1 MIHCLSG
8 RARLRA
14 LLAASAAIA
23 MLAASTPA
31 SAQFGFG
38 GVVFDPSN
46 YAQNILTAARSLQQV
61 NNQIQMLEN
70 QAQGLV
76 NQAKNLA
83 SLPMSTLATLQSQ
96 VQRTQELLAQAQNIA
111 YSVTSIQQA
120 FTNRYSG
127 ANLTAPQSQMV
138 ANANARWQD
147 SVGAFEDA
155 LQTQATVV
163 GNIDGARTTMNSLVT
178 ASQSASGALQAAQAG
193 NQLMALLSQQI
204 ADLTATL
211 AAQGRAQSLEAAGK
225 AATEAESK
233 TRFQRFLGNQ

>member
-1 MIHCLSG
+1 
-8 RARLRA
+8 
-14 LLAASAAIA
+14 
-23 MLAASTPA
+23 
-31 SAQFGFG
+31 
-38 GVVFDPSN
+38 
-46 YAQNILTAARSLQQV
+46 
-61 NNQIQMLEN
+61 MLEN

-96 VQRTQELLAQAQNIA
+96 VQRTQQLLAQAQNIA

>member
-96 VQRTQELLAQAQNIA
+96 VQRTQQLLAQAQNIA

-211 AAQGRAQSLEAAGK
+211 AAQGRAQSLEA
-225 AATEAESK
+225 
-233 TRFQRFLGNQ
+233 

>member
-96 VQRTQELLAQAQNIA
+96 VQRTQQLLAQAQNIA

-138 ANANARWQD
+138 ANANARW
-147 SVGAFEDA
+147 
-155 LQTQATVV
+155 
-163 GNIDGARTTMNSLVT
+163 
-178 ASQSASGALQAAQAG
+178 
-193 NQLMALLSQQI
+193 
-204 ADLTATL
+204 
-211 AAQGRAQSLEAAGK
+211 
-225 AATEAESK
+225 
-233 TRFQRFLGNQ
+233 

>member
-96 VQRTQELLAQAQNIA
+96 VQRTQQLLAQAQNIA